1 MRFDHLR
8 VEISLQ
14 SVTKYLTL
22 TLVFASNGALR
33 KKSNLYFSRVFCYD
47 WQNFH
52 FGWGTAHWG
61 IVLSSVETFLIFPN
75 FLSRSGTREATRI
88 YYVYR

>member
-1 MRFDHLR
+1 MKFDHLR

-52 FGWGTAHWG
+52 FGWGNAHWG